1 MYIPIHMGHYIYICK
16 TIIYV
21 GTMHEQFGQ
30 ESGSRRSRPEVPLS
44 EEQRQR
50 GSAAVSG
57 HWRQKMGDTP

>member
-1 MYIPIHMGHYIYICK
+1 MYCIYLYIWDTIYSIYICK

-21 GTMHEQFGQ
+21 GTMH